1 METEEKI
8 VTKIVEFIYTPERER
23 YLDIFKSDIIK
34 LLKEFKKE
42 ILKSAAHHSNH
53 HIDHLRF

>member
-42 ILKSAAHHSNH
+42 ILKSAASNTN
-53 HIDHLRF
+53 HLGF